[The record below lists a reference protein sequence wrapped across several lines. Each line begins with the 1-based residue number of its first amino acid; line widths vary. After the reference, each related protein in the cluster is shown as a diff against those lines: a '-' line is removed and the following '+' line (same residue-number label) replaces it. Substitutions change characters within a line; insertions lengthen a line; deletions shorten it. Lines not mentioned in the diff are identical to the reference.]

1 MKIKT
6 IFKKIVYVKSMVL
19 CLLFFTPTFISA
31 APATLLPNFTELVK
45 KNGPAVVNISSVQ
58 KVKNDPRSYG
68 QRREEVPDVLR
79 YFFGEGFQFPPQD
92 KKSLGSGFIISQDGY
107 ILTNNHVIK
116 DADEIVIRLQDRRE
130 LNATVIGYDV
140 QSDLALLKVEANKLP
155 FVKVGKSEN
164 LQVGE
169 WVLAIGSPFGFDA
182 SATKGIVSHLGRSLP
197 SENYVPFIQTD
208 VPINPGNSG
217 GPLFNLAGEVVGIN
231 SQIYSRTGGFMGLSF
246 AIPID
251 TAMQVVEQIKKHGK
265 VQRGWLGVVIQE
277 VNRDLADTFGLEKP
291 GGALVAQVL
300 ENSPAAEAGL
310 KVGDVILNFAG
321 KEVGVSSDLPILV
334 GATQIDS
341 LVDLNI
347 LREKKARTIKVRIGA
362 LPEEGNGEENT
373 QNKAD
378 QTLSDRLGVIVEK
391 ISEEQAQKWQVSV
404 GVSVREV
411 INEPARSAGIL
422 PGDIITQVNNRNI
435 DSLLKYQE
443 IVKNLPDDKWVP
455 VLVYRRGKPIY
466 VPVYISPNN

>member
-1 MKIKT
+1 MMNREKIMKQ
-6 IFKKIVYVKSMVL
+6 FVL
-19 CLLFFTPTFISA
+19 TVLILSLSLISNVFA
-31 APATLLPNFTELVK
+31 ADLPNFSALVK

-58 KVKNDPRSYG
+58 QMKNDPRYYG
-68 QRREEVPDVLR
+68 RRGEEAPDILR
-79 YFFGEGFQFPPQD
+79 YFFGDGFQFPPQD
-92 KKSLGSGFIISQDGY
+92 KKSLGSGFLISEDGY
-107 ILTNNHVIK
+107 ILHNNHVIK
-116 DADEIVIRLQDRRE
+116 DADEVVVRLQDRRE
-130 LNATVIGYDV
+130 LTAEVVGSDA
-140 QSDLALLKVEANKLP
+140 QSDLALLKIKATKLP
-155 FVKVGKSEN
+155 KVKIGKSEN

-251 TAMQVVEQIKKHGK
+251 TAMNVVEQIKKHGK

-277 VNRDLADTFGLEKP
+277 VNRDLADSFGLEKP

-300 ENSPAAEAGL
+300 EKSPAAEAGL
-310 KVGDVILNFAG
+310 KEGDVILTFAG
-321 KEVGVSSDLPILV
+321 KEVGVSSDLPIFV
-334 GATQIDS
+334 GATPVDS
-341 LVDLNI
+341 LVDVNV
-347 LREKKARTIKVRIGA
+347 LREKKPRVLKVRIGA
-362 LPEEGNGEENT
+362 LPDEANGAD
-373 QNKAD
+373 KANSKKD
-378 QTLSDRLGVIVEK
+378 QTIGDKLGLIVDS
-391 ISEEQAQKWQVSV
+391 ISPEQEQKWQVSV

-411 INEPARSAGIL
+411 INDPARSAGIM
-422 PGDIITQVNNRNI
+422 PGDIITQVNNRDI
-435 DSLLKYQE
+435 DSVENYHE
-443 IVKNLPDDKWVP
+443 IINALPNDKWVP

-466 VPVYISPNN
+466 LPVYISSTE

>member
-1 MKIKT
+1 MKRIILT
-6 IFKKIVYVKSMVL
+6 L
-19 CLLFFTPTFISA
+19 CILSSSFLAMLLTVNSFATTLPDFI
-31 APATLLPNFTELVK
+31 ELVK

-58 KVKNDPRSYG
+58 KVKKNAPYG
-68 QRREEVPDVLR
+68 RQQEDVPDVLR
-79 YFFGEGFQFPPQD
+79 YFFGDGFQFPPQD

-116 DADEIVIRLQDRRE
+116 DADEIIIRLQDRRE
-130 LNATVIGYDV
+130 INATVVGSDA
-140 QSDLALLKVEANKLP
+140 QSDLALLKIELTKLP
-155 FVKVGKSEN
+155 FVKIGQSEN

-231 SQIYSRTGGFMGLSF
+231 SQIYSRSGGFMGLSF

-251 TAMQVVEQIKKHGK
+251 TAMSVVEQIKKHGK

-277 VNRDLADTFGLEKP
+277 VNKDLADSFGLEKP

-300 ENSPAAEAGL
+300 EKSPAAEAGL
-310 KVGDVILNFAG
+310 KEGDVILAFAG
-321 KEVGVSSDLPILV
+321 KEVAVSSDLPILV
-334 GATQIDS
+334 GSTTIDS
-341 LVDLNI
+341 LIDVKI
-347 LREKKARTIKVRIGA
+347 LRAKKIRTLKVRIGA
-362 LPEEGNGEENT
+362 LPDDMSGQDT
-373 QNKAD
+373 QPSQID
-378 QTLSDRLGVIVEK
+378 QTMSDKLGLVVEK
-391 ISEEQAQKWQVSV
+391 ISQDQVEKWQVSV

-411 INEPARSAGIL
+411 LSDPAQGAGIL
-422 PGDIITQVNNRNI
+422 PGDIITQVNNRDI
-435 DSLLKYQE
+435 DSLEKYQDV
-443 IVKNLPDDKWVP
+443 IKSLPNDKWVP
-455 VLVYRRGKPIY
+455 VLVYRRGKPTY
-466 VPVYISPNN
+466 LPVYIPPTE